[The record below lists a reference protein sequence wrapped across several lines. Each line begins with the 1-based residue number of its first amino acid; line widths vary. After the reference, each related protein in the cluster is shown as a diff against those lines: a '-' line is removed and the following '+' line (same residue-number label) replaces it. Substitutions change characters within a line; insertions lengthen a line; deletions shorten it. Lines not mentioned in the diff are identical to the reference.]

1 MSIDSVLFAEIV
13 NLNVR
18 FKEAEVAVRISRN
31 LKKYIIILMQR
42 KEKELLKSD
51 AQTKLLKLH
60 AHRVHVHGIFKSWHE
75 DTVQEL
81 LDIGRKFKKPCS
93 TINFII

>member
-18 FKEAEVAVRISRN
+18 FKGAEVAVRISRN

-42 KEKELLKSD
+42 KEKEL
-51 AQTKLLKLH
+51 
-60 AHRVHVHGIFKSWHE
+60 
-75 DTVQEL
+75 
-81 LDIGRKFKKPCS
+81 
-93 TINFII
+93 FIKRRSN